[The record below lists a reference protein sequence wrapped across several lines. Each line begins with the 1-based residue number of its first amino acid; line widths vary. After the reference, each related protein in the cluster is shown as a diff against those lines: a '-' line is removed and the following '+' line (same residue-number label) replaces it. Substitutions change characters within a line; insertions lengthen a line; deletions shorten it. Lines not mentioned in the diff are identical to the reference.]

1 MYEQSVRHGIQL
13 ITRKIKDAMR
23 GFMERLSTYSIR
35 IVILL
40 LWFSIT
46 LVVLYFPRYMMIFE
60 PRQSINVCTFPRVI
74 DVQLLSKF
82 EHETGIKVYVSYY
95 ENNDELLAKMRQTK
109 GQGYDLIF
117 PSDYAV
123 ELLSQQHLLQK
134 IKPAKLSF
142 FKDIH
147 PRLLGH
153 YYDPQNE
160 YSIPY
165 LWGLYGIGINR
176 AFFTNSV
183 PPAQWAAIFDRSVIH
198 YSIGMLNNAREAIL
212 LTALYLFGSIDNLDA
227 NKLEEIKQLLLCQK
241 AWVESYTDIGADYL
255 LLSGSC
261 PVVAALSNDIAQ
273 ARKYNCL
280 LEMVIPNKSTFM
292 VIDAAVIPISST
304 KADLV
309 YALLN
314 FLYRPEI
321 IKHHVALYA
330 HYAPIITGELATLP
344 GAEAFSMLDSI
355 QQVEFFRNV
364 VSETALQDIW
374 LSLKAST

>member
-1 MYEQSVRHGIQL
+1 VRHGIQL
-13 ITRKIKDAMR
+13 ITRKIKNAMR
-23 GFMERLSTYSIR
+23 GFMGRLSTYSIR
-35 IVILL
+35 VFIAL

-46 LVVLYFPRYMMIFE
+46 LIFLYLPRFTMIFE
-60 PRQSINVCTFPRVI
+60 PRKSINVCTFPRVI

-95 ENNDELLAKMRQTK
+95 ENNDELLAKMQQTK

-123 ELLSQQHLLQK
+123 ELLVQQHLLQQLE
-134 IKPAKLSF
+134 PDKLPF
-142 FKDIH
+142 LKNIH

-176 AFFTNSV
+176 AFFTNGAS
-183 PPAQWAAIFDRSVIH
+183 PTQWAAIFDHAIVK
-198 YSIGMLNNAREAIL
+198 YPIGMLNNAREAIL
-212 LTALYLFGSIDNLDA
+212 LATLYLFGSIDNLDA
-227 NKLEEIKQLLLCQK
+227 NKLEQVKQLLLCQK

-273 ARKYNCL
+273 ARKYNPQ
-280 LEMVIPNKSTFM
+280 LEMVIPTKSTFM
-292 VIDAAVIPISST
+292 VIDAAAIPISST
-304 KADLV
+304 KTELV

-321 IKHHVALYA
+321 VKHHVALYA
-330 HYAPIITGELATLP
+330 HYPPIITGELAALPEAKAFATL
-344 GAEAFSMLDSI
+344 GSI
-355 QQVEFFRNV
+355 KQVEFFRNV
-364 VSETALQDIW
+364 VSEAALQDIW